1 MPDGTNLTRVV
12 SLLQSRLDDGGLAAV
27 VTSLAAD
34 CNARPGCARVLQQQR
49 EEVRTLSG
57 GGTSVQAASV
67 SGTDVV
73 VSGYWNLLFGTPTYF
88 VTLGDY
94 ESLNAHLLRLLEEEY
109 TASQLNNG
117 IVNAARSLVGN
128 GWRTPDDYLQ
138 RGDPAI
144 RILHAHLLEHAH
156 NAAQYAQPRR
166 LSVKL
171 SLSGWAVALG
181 SGGSMREHVHPL
193 ATWSGVYYVAVPP
206 RASGSSGGCLRF
218 SDPRPGA
225 QMVTLGPG
233 DEQFMESRL
242 VCPRA
247 GMLVLFPAWLPHSV
261 VPLSEQEASQ
271 TEQQQQHGGG
281 KEGLRL
287 GSGAPLSRVAVAFN
301 VHGGQHQQQ

>member
-1 MPDGTNLTRVV
+1 MNNR
-12 SLLQSRLDDGGLAAV
+12 
-27 VTSLAAD
+27 
-34 CNARPGCARVLQQQR
+34 
-49 EEVRTLSG
+49 
-57 GGTSVQAASV
+57 GTSVQAETTV

-73 VSGYWNLLFGTPTYF
+73 LAGQYWNLLFGTPTYF
-88 VTLGDY
+88 VSLSGS
-94 ESLNAHLLRLLEEEY
+94 ESLNAHLLRLLEKEY
-109 TASQLNNG
+109 NNNHRSG
-117 IVNAARSLVGN
+117 ENVARSLVGN
-128 GWRTPDDYLQ
+128 GWRTSDDYLQ

-144 RILHAHLLEHAH
+144 RALHTHLLEHSH
-156 NAAQYAQPRR
+156 VAAQYGQPRQ

-206 RASGSSGGCLRF
+206 RAIGSQGGCLRF

-261 VPLSEQEASQ
+261 VPIEQAPAE
-271 TEQQQQHGGG
+271 EQQFSPGASRGP
-281 KEGLRL
+281 RL
-287 GSGAPLSRVAVAFN
+287 ASGAMLSRVAVAFN
-301 VHGGQHQQQ
+301 VHGGQQAG